1 WLNHS
6 PHGDDLSAQ
15 TKSQLDQG
23 VEIANARGGLSLL
36 IKCAPIRPSAFGERA
51 LVFHVADVS
60 SVRLA
65 ERQRDMVLR
74 FLSHDMRSPQASI
87 L

>member
-1 WLNHS
+1 
-6 PHGDDLSAQ
+6 
-15 TKSQLDQG
+15 
-23 VEIANARGGLSLL
+23 LSLL

-87 L
+87 LALASQIKRDPSRYTPQRFAGLIS